1 MTSVSYSKC
10 WSVTVVLSNINI
22 ILKYY
27 LIITKIKLF
36 YQVWLMWWFGLVVWG
51 VWEIEVLLICLRSKN
66 VDVYHGLF
74 CFPPSQPP
82 SVQKAVSGV
91 GRLSSL
97 YRHTRWPLAYR
108 PISHTPQTTNPNHQ
122 SKPPPKPMLKR
133 GQYQEMMVYG

>member
-1 MTSVSYSKC
+1 MPWDVNVVLLEVVGVCVCESMCVSDMCVSL
-10 WSVTVVLSNINI
+10 VLSNINI

-82 SVQKAVSGV
+82 SVQEGPVGV
-91 GRLSSL
+91 GRLSSVC
-97 YRHTRWPLAYR
+97 R
-108 PISHTPQTTNPNHQ
+108 I
-122 SKPPPKPMLKR
+122 
-133 GQYQEMMVYG
+133 

>member
-1 MTSVSYSKC
+1 MCESMCVSDMCVSL
-10 WSVTVVLSNINI
+10 VLSNINI

-82 SVQKAVSGV
+82 SVQKGAGGCWTFIVLVQNLIVTATGVSWETF
-91 GRLSSL
+91 RLEWVW
-97 YRHTRWPLAYR
+97 T
-108 PISHTPQTTNPNHQ
+108 
-122 SKPPPKPMLKR
+122 
-133 GQYQEMMVYG
+133 GF